1 MKPLI
6 LLFCCLFTV
15 SAWGQDMNSA
25 LKLIN
30 SEQYE
35 EAEKVFDDLIKKDPA
50 NGDLYYYYGEALL
63 KDYLSDT
70 FSNSLNDFAGKAE
83 QLFQEG
89 LKQAPGNVL
98 NQVGMGALT
107 LLRTSDTLKAL
118 PYFQQAEAA
127 IPLKIKKKEYTP
139 QKAVILTKLA
149 AAQLYGKVNNTK
161 KAIAYLN
168 RAKVINPNDP
178 NIYLTLGD
186 VYINFNDASNALAN
200 YNQALMKD
208 PKSPLPKIK
217 IGNIYMRVPNLSAA
231 RPYFEEAREI
241 DSTFAPVFRSLG
253 ELWSMGGRHDLAK
266 QYFYRYMQLSG
277 NTTPAK
283 LRYANSLF
291 RARDYSGAIE
301 VYDEI
306 IKVDNSRN
314 YLNRVA
320 GYSCFEK
327 KPQDLEKGK
336 AYMETFFANAKP
348 ENIIARD
355 YSYYGRM
362 LYKLANGDSV
372 MLDKAFENLKKAYS
386 MDESDDKLL
395 SEIASNYYYS
405 KRYKE
410 AIEMF
415 EMKAQKGKEGKADA
429 IFIARAYYNLKDF
442 AKAEETFAKI
452 VEEDPSNIDAHLWL
466 ARNASNQDPENTL
479 GLAAPKF
486 EAMINQ
492 IGTETDKYKNAL
504 QEAYSY
510 FGYFNIT
517 KKEFGVAKDWY
528 NKIIAL
534 DATNKGWQIG
544 AYSGLAMIASK
555 EKNWVEARNYY
566 QKILD
571 LDPSRKDI
579 KQGIEDLTKVIN
591 AAQK

>member
-6 LLFCCLFTV
+6 LLFCCLFTL
-15 SAWGQDMNSA
+15 SAWGQDLNLA
-25 LKLIN
+25 LKLMS

-35 EAEKVFDDLIKKDPA
+35 EAEKVFDDLIKKEPA

-83 QLFQEG
+83 KLFQDG

-127 IPLKIKKKEYTP
+127 VPLKIKKKECTP
-139 QKAVILTKLA
+139 EKAIILTKLA

-178 NIYLTLGD
+178 NIYLTMGD
-186 VYINFNDASNALAN
+186 VYSKLNDASPALFN
-200 YNQALMKD
+200 YNQALLKD

-231 RPYFEEAREI
+231 RPYFDDAKGI
-241 DSTFAPVFRSLG
+241 DSTFAPVYRSLG
-253 ELWSMGGRHDLAK
+253 EMWTMGARHDLARPN
-266 QYFYRYMQLSG
+266 FYRYMQLSG

-291 RARDYSGAIE
+291 RAKDYAGALE

-320 GYSCFEK
+320 GYSCYEK

-355 YSYYGRM
+355 YAYYGKILFKM
-362 LYKLANGDSV
+362 AKGDSV
-372 MLDKAFENLKKAYS
+372 MLDKAFENLRKAYS
-386 MDESDDKLL
+386 MDESDNALL
-395 SEIASNYYYS
+395 TEIASNYYFS

-415 EMKAQKGKEGKADA
+415 ELKAKKGIPGKSDA
-429 IFIARAYYNLKDF
+429 IYIARSYYNLKDF
-442 AKAEETFAKI
+442 ARADEAFGKI
-452 VEEDPSNIDAHLWL
+452 IENDPKNIDAYLWR
-466 ARNASNQDPENTL
+466 ARNASNQDPDQSQ
-479 GLAAPKF
+479 GLAAPIF

-492 IGTETDKYKNAL
+492 IGTETDKYKNAME
-504 QEAYSY
+504 EAYYYLGSY
-510 FGYFNIT
+510 NIT
-517 KKEFGVAKDWY
+517 RKEFDAAKEWY
-528 NKIIAL
+528 NKILGL
-534 DATNKGWQIG
+534 DANNKDWKIL
-544 AYSGLAMIASK
+544 AYSGLALIASK
-555 EKNWVEARNYY
+555 EKNYIEARSYF

-571 LDPSRKDI
+571 LDPTKKDI